1 MYSFTYRKKW
11 SWLVFFFKQI
21 TCLVKGK
28 KKKTKIQKIRTQAY
42 LQNKQEERLTLL
54 LDE

>member
-1 MYSFTYRKKW
+1 MASVF
-11 SWLVFFFKQI
+11 FFFKQI

-28 KKKTKIQKIRTQAY
+28 KKTTKIQKIRTQAY